1 MICYVHFLTKILGVL
16 MNDLSENL
24 KIAHAIKAEVKHQV
38 ICSNDIIPRD
48 LMPSLYVD
56 YMPLYQAMFGVNL
69 IQKYLDHS
77 NFASSIRN
85 ILSQEA
91 GKITM
96 LSPSSTVA
104 LAITRYGVGE
114 CQEIATFCYD
124 KLIEQKLSNVAFI
137 VLQVPIAQG
146 SKTPQMHC
154 LVLLGDGALQLRAGS
169 DIKVLNKLPDHVVA
183 LDAYLNHVGPA
194 NRYLQEQRPYLD
206 QFNYDKIIVCDRPT
220 ELHFQNQPQVHENVE
235 QLTTMVAHA
244 HFYRNFLNLSL
255 SCFSISALLPCHET
269 ALVKCLNAASGLV
282 FAWGHQD
289 CKVSAYTDV
298 SLSANEEKAKALQET
313 LQAGTF
319 YRQGAQSL
327 FVLHQINAQPDLGK
341 RITSM
346 APSSGPC

>member
-1 MICYVHFLTKILGVL
+1 MTKTLGIL
-16 MNDLSENL
+16 MKDLSENL

-38 ICSNDIIPRD
+38 ICSNDIIPRA
-48 LMPSLYVD
+48 LMPALYVG

-69 IQKYLDHS
+69 IQHYLDYS
-77 NFASSIRN
+77 NFTSSIRN
-85 ILSQEA
+85 IMTQEVD
-91 GKITM
+91 KMTT
-96 LSPSSTVA
+96 LSPRSTVA

-124 KLIEQKLSNVAFI
+124 KLIEQKLSTIAFI
-137 VLQVPIAQG
+137 VLQAPITQG
-146 SKTPQMHC
+146 RKTPQMHC
-154 LVLLGDGALQLRAGS
+154 LVLLGDDALQLHAGS
-169 DIKVLNKLPDHVVA
+169 DIKVLNQLPDHVVA

-194 NRYLQEQRPYLD
+194 NRYLQEQRPYLE
-206 QFNYDKIIVCDRPT
+206 QFNYDKITVCDRPT
-220 ELHFQNQPQVHENVE
+220 ELHFQNQPQVHENIE

-269 ALVKCLNAASGLV
+269 ALVECLNAASGLV

-289 CKVSAYTDV
+289 CKVSAYADV
-298 SLSANEEKAKALQET
+298 SLPADEEKAKALQER

-327 FVLHQINAQPDLGK
+327 FVLHQINVQPDLGK
-341 RITSM
+341 RITRL
-346 APSSGPC
+346 AP